1 MRPGVGSCTGQA
13 AASTLISHDPQEELN
28 RKQQNNS
35 FGKQNQGL
43 LPCRPAAP
51 DLMEAA
57 AATTSSL
64 VLFSTTPRR
73 SVTSF
78 LKTSPSLLLRPR
90 CNYSCSIS
98 SAKQQHLVCQAV
110 PWLMNSKKSSTLRCT
125 SSLSDGSSTVGS
137 SVRWVLDPAGDGDWR
152 HIGYKVARPGA
163 FEIASDAVTVGRV
176 ADKADI
182 VLPVATGQS
191 LVANPVT
198 DSQDHAKLF
207 CDLILHSLCAYKNA
221 VSGTHARL
229 EKKDGRLFVTDL
241 DSTNGTYINE
251 RRLNPGFPIPIDPG
265 SLIIF
270 GDIHLAMFRV
280 RKMIVEVPS
289 ETQGAQQET
298 NTEVVSTAV
307 QDTAS

>member
-1 MRPGVGSCTGQA
+1 
-13 AASTLISHDPQEELN
+13 
-28 RKQQNNS
+28 
-35 FGKQNQGL
+35 
-43 LPCRPAAP
+43 
-51 DLMEAA
+51 MEAA

-110 PWLMNSKKSSTLRCT
+110 PWLMNSKKSSTLRCS

-182 VLPVATGQS
+182 VLPVAT
-191 LVANPVT
+191 
-198 DSQDHAKLF
+198 
-207 CDLILHSLCAYKNA
+207 

>member
-182 VLPVATGQS
+182 VLPVAT
-191 LVANPVT
+191 
-198 DSQDHAKLF
+198 
-207 CDLILHSLCAYKNA
+207 